1 MLDFVRFA
9 ASVLKGLQKAVATD
23 IDVFLLLLA
32 GLLLGK
38 TGLGKALLVYVVAR
52 RADQYA
58 GLLASKLDHIALVM
72 AKEEKTNE

>member
-9 ASVLKGLQKAVATD
+9 GQVVRGLGKAASTD

-32 GLLLGK
+32 GLLLGR
-38 TGLGKALLVYVVAR
+38 TGLGKALLIYVIFR

-58 GLLASKLDHIALVM
+58 GLFASKLDHIALVM
-72 AKEEKTNE
+72 AKEEKSE